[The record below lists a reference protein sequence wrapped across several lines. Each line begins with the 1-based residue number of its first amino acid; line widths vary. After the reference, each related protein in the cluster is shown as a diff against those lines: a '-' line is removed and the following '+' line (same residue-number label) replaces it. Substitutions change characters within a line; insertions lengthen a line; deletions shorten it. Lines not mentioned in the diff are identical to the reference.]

1 MPPHLQARGFL
12 SKGRWRGQV
21 AGTRAEAPAAHIQ
34 QSSWVHSARQAGGW
48 GWGVSWAT
56 QPCGVPRLPAAGR
69 EHVSSAHL
77 PRRGAPPASRAARRP
92 GARAP
97 AHQLPQ
103 LPQLRAA
110 GLPGNTNQTPAFCRP
125 PRAAAAEGGGLGLWA
140 RAGGP
145 CDAQRQA
152 RSRSRCPCLAQ
163 PLVQPVTACRLLCT
177 PPTPSTL
184 RGEARLFL
192 DLWTA
197 LCRRLA
203 RTESNHQ
210 APRCASL

>member
-1 MPPHLQARGFL
+1 M
-12 SKGRWRGQV
+12 
-21 AGTRAEAPAAHIQ
+21 
-34 QSSWVHSARQAGGW
+34 
-48 GWGVSWAT
+48 SWAT

-69 EHVSSAHL
+69 EHVSSAHPPPP
-77 PRRGAPPASRAARRP
+77 PRRAPSLSGRAPAGSARAGAPAPPAPPAPGSRSPGKHQSDARF
-92 GARAP
+92 
-97 AHQLPQ
+97 LP
-103 LPQLRAA
+103 P
-110 GLPGNTNQTPAFCRP
+110 
-125 PRAAAAEGGGLGLWA
+125 AAAAEGGGLGLWA